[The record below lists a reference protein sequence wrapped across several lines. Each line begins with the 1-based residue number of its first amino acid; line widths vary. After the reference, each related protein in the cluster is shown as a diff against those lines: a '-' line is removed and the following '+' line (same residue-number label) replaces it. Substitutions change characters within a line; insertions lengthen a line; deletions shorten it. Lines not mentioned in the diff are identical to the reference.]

1 MLLVLNV
8 PVHAYTI
15 HIMISILKITVKP
28 SCFKEDTVYCPEK
41 MHTAELEQEDS

>member
-1 MLLVLNV
+1 MLLALNV

-28 SCFKEDTVYCPEK
+28 SCFKEDTMYCPEILYI
-41 MHTAELEQEDS
+41 AEPELEDC